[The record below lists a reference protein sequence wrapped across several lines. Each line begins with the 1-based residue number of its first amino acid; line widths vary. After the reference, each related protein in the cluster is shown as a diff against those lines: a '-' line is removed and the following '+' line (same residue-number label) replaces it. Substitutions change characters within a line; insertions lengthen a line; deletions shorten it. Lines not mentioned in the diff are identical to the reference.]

1 MKRFAA
7 ILILLMLGAFLST
20 AIASAITMVNA
31 EEDSDQDGVTDT
43 GEDHEEEPYVTE
55 REDGEEET
63 MKVET
68 EHSKEEEDIEEEME
82 AAEDEEGDLHI
93 NSDDNAIKFER
104 DEPEVR
110 FKYNVTA
117 ENMTEFEAGDFALV
131 EFKDLNNDSKV
142 QGDEIRRKLE
152 FEEIPWNFTYTRSV
166 EANNTV
172 ITVTYYANA
181 TEYEITLVM
190 RIYQRR
196 VTVTSTTG
204 NATLIFDIDGGAD
217 EVKFDLIVSRWNWVD
232 ESSKLALLMELKSEV
247 KGDVTLE
254 SISQIKDQIAVLLD
268 SVKIKL
274 SWVKKAKIV
283 AADGSEKFVNV
294 TVAYKSIELEQELS
308 EIELELEV
316 YFIYPYFG
324 QSKLIH
330 DPSIGIED
338 DPLRF
343 IFSLLT
349 PELLLGTA
357 VTAAAIT
364 AVAFGFSRRKK
375 KLPSLGKVPA
385 TTP

>member
-1 MKRFAA
+1 
-7 ILILLMLGAFLST
+7 
-20 AIASAITMVNA
+20 
-31 EEDSDQDGVTDT
+31 
-43 GEDHEEEPYVTE
+43 
-55 REDGEEET
+55 
-63 MKVET
+63 
-68 EHSKEEEDIEEEME
+68 ME
-82 AAEDEEGDLHI
+82 VADDEEGDLHI
-93 NSDDNAIKFER
+93 NSDDNAIKFEK

-110 FKYNVTA
+110 FKYNATA
-117 ENMTEFEAGDFALV
+117 ENVTEFEAGDFALV

-142 QGDEIRRKLE
+142 QSDEIRRKLK
-152 FEEIPWNFTYTRSV
+152 FEDIAWNFTYTRSV
-166 EANNTV
+166 EGNNTV

-247 KGDVTLE
+247 KGDITLE
-254 SISQIKDQIAVLLD
+254 SISQIKDQIAILLD

-283 AADGSEKFVNV
+283 GADGSEEFVNV
-294 TVAYKSIELEQELS
+294 TVAYKSIELEQELIEM

-316 YFIYPYFG
+316 YFG
-324 QSKLIH
+324 QDKLIH

-343 IFSLLT
+343 IFNLLT

-357 VTAAAIT
+357 ITAAAIT

-375 KLPSLGKVPA
+375 KLPSLGKAPA